1 MFPMSYKISI
11 IGGGSS
17 IFTPQV
23 IALFSQSKSLQ
34 GSTISLM
41 DINEH
46 RLGLM
51 ESLGRQ
57 LVEKTGA
64 DLIIESTT
72 NRVESLT
79 GANFVITSISV
90 GGFDAWEKDL
100 EIPAKYGI
108 YVPFGDAIGPGGI
121 FRAFRHAG
129 PMVEMCKDLERVS
142 PNAWV
147 FNYTNPATT
156 LCTMMLKES
165 NIRVVSLCT
174 NTVPLRNEKFM
185 ASWAGAK
192 PGEIITP
199 PPVGGIN
206 HCSGILDIRYK
217 DGKDALPQIRE
228 KIRHP
233 IVKWCL
239 ETYGILPL
247 VWPHWLEFFPA
258 LCRLKSEYK
267 GRVQGLTMDYGMP
280 IKDMTHELERVR
292 KWEDLVAGWVVGVG
306 EVSIEAIPETEPVQ
320 VLDIIEAI
328 IEDRNEVHVVNLKNH
343 GAIDNMPDDC
353 VVEVGSLVSA
363 QGIEPIHAGRV
374 PKALAAF
381 WGLHLDVQDL
391 TVEAA
396 LTGDRRIAQQAF
408 ELDPFIASKLTIN
421 ETSRMLD
428 EMLHA
433 HAANLPQ
440 FQ

>member
-1 MFPMSYKISI
+1 MTYKISI

-17 IFTPQV
+17 IFTPQL
-23 IALFSQSKSLQ
+23 IALFSQSKALR

-41 DINEH
+41 DINQH
-46 RLGLM
+46 RLELM
-51 ESLGRQ
+51 DSLARQ

-64 DLIIESTT
+64 DLTIESTT

-79 GANFVITSISV
+79 KADFVITSISV

-108 YVPFGDAIGPGGI
+108 FVPFGDSIGPGGI

-129 PMVEMCKDLERVS
+129 PMVGMCKDLERVS

-156 LCTMMLKES
+156 LCAMMLKES
-165 NIRVVSLCT
+165 NIRVASLCT
-174 NTVPLRNEKFM
+174 NTVPLRDEKFM
-185 ASWAGAK
+185 ANWAGAK
-192 PGEIITP
+192 PGEIICP

-206 HCSGILDIRYK
+206 HCSGILEMRYK
-217 DGKDALPQIRE
+217 DGRDAFPQIKERT
-228 KIRHP
+228 RHP
-233 IVKWCL
+233 IVRWVL

-267 GRVQGLTMDYGMP
+267 GRVQGLSLDYGMP
-280 IKDMTHELERVR
+280 IKDMTQELARVR
-292 KWEDLVAGWVVGVG
+292 QWEDLVAKWVRG
-306 EVSIEAIPETEPVQ
+306 EGEASLEAIPKTEPVQ

-328 IEDRNEVHVVNLKNH
+328 IEDRKEVHVVNVLNH
-343 GAIDNMPDDC
+343 GAIDNMPSDSVLEIGC
-353 VVEVGSLVSA
+353 LVGA

-381 WGLHLDVQDL
+381 WGLHLDVQEL
-391 TVEAA
+391 TIEAA
-396 LTGDRRIAQQAF
+396 LTGNRRIAQQAF
-408 ELDPFIASKLTIN
+408 ELDPFISSKLTID
-421 ETSRMLD
+421 ETSKLLD
-428 EMLHA
+428 EMLRA
-433 HAANLPQ
+433 HASNLPQ
-440 FQ
+440 FK

>member
-1 MFPMSYKISI
+1 MSYKITI
-11 IGGGSS
+11 FGGGSS
-17 IFTPQV
+17 IFTPQL
-23 IALFSQSKSLQ
+23 IALFSQSKALQ
-34 GSTISLM
+34 SSTISLM
-41 DINEH
+41 DINQH
-46 RLGLM
+46 RLELM
-51 ESLGRQ
+51 DSLARQ

-64 DLIIESTT
+64 NLKIESTT
-72 NRVESLT
+72 NRLESLT
-79 GANFVITSISV
+79 GADFVITSISV
-90 GGFDAWEKDL
+90 GGFEAWEKDL

-108 YVPFGDAIGPGGI
+108 FVPFGDSVGPGGI

-129 PMVEMCKDLERVS
+129 PMVGMCKDLEQVS
-142 PNAWV
+142 PHAWV

-156 LCTMMLKES
+156 LCTMMLQET

-206 HCSGILDIRYK
+206 HCSGILEIKYK
-217 DGKDALPQIRE
+217 DGRDAFPTIRQRT
-228 KIRHP
+228 RHP
-233 IVKWCL
+233 IVRWVL

-267 GRVQGLTMDYGMP
+267 GRVQGLTMEYGMP

-292 KWEDLVAGWVVGVG
+292 KWEDLVASWMRG
-306 EVSIEAIPETEPVQ
+306 EGEASLDAIPETEPVQ

-328 IEDRNEVHVVNLKNH
+328 IEDRKEVHVVNVKNH
-343 GAIDNMPDDC
+343 GAIDNMPPESVLEISC
-353 VVEVGSLVSA
+353 LVSA
-363 QGIEPIHAGRV
+363 QGIEPIHAGKL
-374 PKALAAF
+374 PKALASF
-381 WGLHLDVQDL
+381 MGLHLDVQEL

-408 ELDPFIASKLTIN
+408 ELDPFVSAKLTIN
-421 ETSRMLD
+421 ETSQLLD
-428 EMLHA
+428 EMLRA